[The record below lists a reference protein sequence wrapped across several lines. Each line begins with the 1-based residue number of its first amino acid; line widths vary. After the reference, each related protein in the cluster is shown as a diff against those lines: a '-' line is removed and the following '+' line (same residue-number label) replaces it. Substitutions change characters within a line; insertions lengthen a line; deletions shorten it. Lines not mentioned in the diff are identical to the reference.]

1 MSNYGMLG
9 FKRERSKPKELEYL
23 CKGMKG
29 SNKLFLKQNRNS
41 KPANISVQLMDD
53 QRIKR
58 ALGTQDHHR
67 DALVEKS
74 HQTISK

>member
-9 FKRERSKPKELEYL
+9 FKRERSKPKEFEYL

-41 KPANISVQLMDD
+41 KPANVSV
-53 QRIKR
+53 
-58 ALGTQDHHR
+58 
-67 DALVEKS
+67 
-74 HQTISK
+74 